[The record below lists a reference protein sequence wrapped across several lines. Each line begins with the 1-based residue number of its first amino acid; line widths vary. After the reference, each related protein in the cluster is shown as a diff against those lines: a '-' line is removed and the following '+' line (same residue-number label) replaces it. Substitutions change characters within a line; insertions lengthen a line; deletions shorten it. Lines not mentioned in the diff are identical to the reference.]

1 MKVYKSTLLTIICA
15 VIVGF
20 SSIAQPM
27 AKERDEIDAAY
38 KWDLSDI
45 FADWNAW
52 EGAFGELQEKMQE
65 IVALKGQI
73 SKDPQSLLNVL
84 KIQDDL
90 GMIAYKV
97 YTYPMFMYNLD
108 ARNTEVLGKL
118 QQVQVAFAQF
128 GSATAWI
135 APELLTVP
143 QEKMMEWI
151 SQNPDLERYRFD
163 MESMYHSQ
171 QHVLTE
177 DKELLMSY
185 FSQATGAASE
195 VYDNLTTADMVYPDV
210 TLTDG
215 TVVKVTPGAY
225 SNILS
230 TSTVRE
236 DRKLVKEAFYPLYAD
251 KLNTFAAIYKGIVDN
266 GWAYAQARNYSSC
279 LESNLHGN
287 DIPVAVYENLVNTVK
302 ANTAPLQ
309 KYHKLRAKH
318 FGLEGDY
325 HGYDSRLTLGDSE
338 ATYEFDA
345 AKEMVLKSVKPLGKE
360 YTEKLE
366 TALAS
371 GWIDVFE
378 TTAKRSGAYS
388 MNVYGVHPF
397 IMLNYN
403 GTLDYVFTLAHEL
416 GHSLHSIHSSENQP
430 FNTASYTIF
439 VAEVA
444 STFNE
449 KLLLDQML
457 EEVKDPKERVAL
469 LQQAI
474 EGIAGTFYTQTMF
487 ADFELQAHQLAEKGM
502 PVTAESLT
510 AIAEELDQAYYGE
523 TFVKDPAFKSIF
535 WSRIPHFYGTPFY
548 VYQYATSY
556 AASYKLNE
564 LINTGSKKERKE
576 AVDSYLNL
584 LSSGGNDY
592 PINQLKKAGVD
603 MTSPETIMA
612 VINQLSKLVDQLEV
626 ELNNLEK

>member
-1 MKVYKSTLLTIICA
+1 MKVNKSTLLTIICA
-15 VIVGF
+15 VLVGF
-20 SSIAQPM
+20 SAVAQPM
-27 AKERDEIDAAY
+27 AKERDEIAPAY

-45 FADWNAW
+45 FADWNEW
-52 EGAFGELQEKMQE
+52 EGSFGQLQEKMQE
-65 IVALKGQI
+65 IVSMKGQI
-73 SKDPQSLLNVL
+73 SKDPQSLLKVM
-84 KIQDDL
+84 KIQDEL

-97 YTYPMFMYNLD
+97 YAYPMFMYDLNAQD
-108 ARNTEVLGKL
+108 IEVLGKL

-135 APELLTVP
+135 TPELLTVP
-143 QEKMMEWI
+143 EAKMMQWI
-151 SQNPDLERYRFD
+151 SENPELERYRFD
-163 MESMYHSQ
+163 MESLYHSQ
-171 QHVLTE
+171 EHVLTE

-185 FSQATGAASE
+185 FSQATGASSGI
-195 VYDNLTTADMVYPDV
+195 YSNLTTADIVYPEV
-210 TLTDG
+210 TLEDG
-215 TVVKVTPGAY
+215 TTVKVTPGVY

-230 TSTVRE
+230 TSTVRA
-236 DRKLVKEAFYPLYAD
+236 DRKAVKEAFYPVYAD
-251 KLNTFAAIYKGIVDN
+251 KLNTFAAIYKGILDN
-266 GWAYAQARNYSSC
+266 GWAYAQARKYNSC

-309 KYHKLRAKH
+309 KYHRLRAKY

-360 YTEKLE
+360 YSEKLE
-366 TALAS
+366 NALAS
-371 GWIDVFE
+371 GWIDVYE
-378 TTAKRSGAYS
+378 TPAKRTGAYS

-397 IMLNYN
+397 ILLNYN

-416 GHSLHSIHSSENQP
+416 GHSLHSIHSSETQP
-430 FNTASYTIF
+430 FNTANYTIF

-457 EEVKDPKERVAL
+457 EEVEDPKERVAL

-487 ADFELQAHQLAEKGM
+487 ADFELQAHRMAEKGM
-502 PVTAESLT
+502 PITAESLT
-510 AIAEELDQAYYGE
+510 AVAEELDKTYYGDV
-523 TFVKDPAFKSIF
+523 FVNNPEYKSIF
-535 WSRIPHFYGTPFY
+535 WSRIPHFYNTPFY
-548 VYQYATSY
+548 VYQYATSFC
-556 AASYKLNE
+556 ASYKLNE
-564 LINTGSKKERKE
+564 LISTGSKKERKE
-576 AVDSYLNL
+576 AIANYIDF

-603 MTSPETIMA
+603 MTAPETVMA

-626 ELNNLEK
+626 ELEKLEK